1 MKKLVIATIIVIL
14 GVHTLSIAGAQEA
27 MPPLI
32 SRISVLGLKRTR
44 ARVPEKLLSRFLGT
58 SVSDLDEETV
68 ITILLET
75 GIFEDIVVRTKESEV
90 VSGEGGA
97 TIKATLEV
105 TVSEKWSIIPL
116 PVFVAS
122 SDGIT
127 AGAGLIDANA
137 FGLNDKIFAIGLF
150 LPDGWM
156 TSLAY
161 VNVPNSER
169 DLRWSISG
177 FFSSQDKTVVDQ
189 YEDSIRR
196 YSSDAARAS
205 FEIGFPLIRSVK
217 YPLEASVGAFFNEM
231 GVREAS
237 SPLAQPEAGRVV
249 GVKTGL
255 SLRSSSWDGVFLS
268 ERQAS
273 LSWSYNYGLLNDSHQ
288 NLNFRSS
295 YDYAP
300 FPGLRLSL
308 RGAAVYAPETPAVF
322 EDGPFS
328 IGNTIL
334 PTDFSARN
342 LAGFSAGLEGRIIKF
357 PFGVLS
363 GLLSYQ
369 VAFTEGPIIGTGFD
383 HGPAGGVR
391 VYVAKVAIPALDA
404 GAAYNVETGI
414 FKATFGIG
422 MRM

>member
-14 GVHTLSIAGAQEA
+14 GFHTLSTAEAQEVMQA
-27 MPPLI
+27 QI
-32 SRISVLGLKRTR
+32 SKISVLGLKRTR

-58 SVSDLDEETV
+58 SVSDLDEEIV

-75 GIFEDIVVRTKESEV
+75 GIFEDIEVRTKQAEDS
-90 VSGEGGA
+90 SADTG
-97 TIKATLEV
+97 TTLEV

-122 SDGIT
+122 SDGFT

-137 FGLNDKIFAIGLF
+137 FGLNDKIFAIGLL

-161 VNVPNSER
+161 VNVPDSER
-169 DLRWSISG
+169 DLRWSVSG

-189 YEDSIRR
+189 NEDSIRR
-196 YSSDAARAS
+196 YASDAARAS
-205 FEIGFPLIRSVK
+205 FEIGFPLIRSTK
-217 YPLEASVGAFFNEM
+217 YPLEASVGAFFNEL
-231 GVREAS
+231 GVREVH

-249 GVKTGL
+249 GLKTGL
-255 SLRSSSWDGVFLS
+255 SLRGSSWDGVFLS

-288 NLNFRSS
+288 SLNFRSS

-342 LAGFSAGLEGRIIKF
+342 LAGFSAGFEGRIIKF

-369 VAFTEGPIIGTGFD
+369 VAFTDGPILGTGFD

-391 VYVAKVAIPALDA
+391 VYIAKVAIPALDA

>member
-1 MKKLVIATIIVIL
+1 MKKTVIITIIVVL
-14 GVHTLSIAGAQEA
+14 GFHTLSTAGAQEA
-27 MPPLI
+27 MLPPI
-32 SRISVLGLKRTR
+32 SKISVLGLKRTK

-58 SVSDLDEETV
+58 SVSDLNEETV

-75 GIFEDIVVRTKESEV
+75 GIFEDIEVRTKQAEDGS
-90 VSGEGGA
+90 SDTG
-97 TIKATLEV
+97 TTLEV

-122 SDGIT
+122 SDGLT

-137 FGLNDKIFAIGLF
+137 FGLNDKIFAIGLL

-161 VNVPNSER
+161 VNVPDSER
-169 DLRWSISG
+169 DLRWSVSG
-177 FFSSQDKTVVDQ
+177 FFSSQDKTLVDQ
-189 YEDSIRR
+189 NEDSIRR
-196 YSSDAARAS
+196 YASDAARAS
-205 FEIGFPLIRSVK
+205 FELGFPLIRSAK
-217 YPLEASVGAFFNEM
+217 YPLEASLGAFFSEL

-237 SPLAQPEAGRVV
+237 SPLAQPDGGRVV
-249 GVKTGL
+249 GLKTGL
-255 SLRSSSWDGVFLS
+255 SLRGSSWDGVFLS

-273 LSWSYNYGLLNDSHQ
+273 LSWTYNYGLLNDSYQ
-288 NLNFRSS
+288 SLNFRSS

-300 FPGLRLSL
+300 FPGLRLNL

-334 PTDFSARN
+334 PSDFSARN
-342 LAGFSAGLEGRIIKF
+342 LAGISAGFEGRIIKF

-363 GLLSYQ
+363 ALLSYQ
-369 VAFTEGPIIGTGFD
+369 VAFTDGPILGTGFV